1 MATETPTPEPVEPN
15 SLVAA
20 ETPPAPEP
28 TAEQVQQPVPA
39 PEQPKHDPWLV
50 HQAKELNVSEAEI
63 NQMSP
68 GELQRSVVLL
78 ARQQA
83 RIAQELAKPK
93 PSEPA
98 PTPPEPEWDLPP
110 ELKTQIEEMNPAIL
124 AAIKLANKASDDRAK
139 KLEEKLAQA
148 QAQVQGNAF
157 GQRVSAEMS
166 KIPALGSG
174 QIREGSTEHAKR
186 AAVLNHLAYLEQTGQ
201 LNGVPPEVAI
211 PMAYKTLFGDTPA
224 PAATPANPSPTP
236 SARPANRLR
245 APDEGLSAREALK
258 RIYQEKLDAW
268 DAEEETNSQANG
280 SFRP

>member
-50 HQAKELNVSEAEI
+50 HQAKELSVSEAEI

-124 AAIKLANKASDDRAK
+124 AAIKLANKASDEKVKA
-139 KLEEKLAQA
+139 LQAKLAQTT
-148 QAQVQGNAF
+148 QQVQGQAF
-157 GQRVSAEMS
+157 ADQIHAEMVKIPVGQREAVY
-166 KIPALGSG
+166 
-174 QIREGSTEHAKR
+174 AKVV
-186 AAVLNHLAYLEQTGQ
+186 ALEQSGELKPGT
-201 LNGVPPEVAI
+201 PPHVAI
-211 PMAYKTLFGDTPA
+211 PMAHKLLKAAFGITESPA
-224 PAATPANPSPTP
+224 PAPGTPAPTP